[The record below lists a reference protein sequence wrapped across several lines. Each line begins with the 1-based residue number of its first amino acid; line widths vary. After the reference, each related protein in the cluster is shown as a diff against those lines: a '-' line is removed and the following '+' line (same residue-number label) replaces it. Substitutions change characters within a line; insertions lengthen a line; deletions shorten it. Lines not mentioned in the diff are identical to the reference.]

1 MTLAGATDKKAS
13 VLHAASCANSR
24 RLFHSVDKRC
34 RKKKAHGSAFV
45 PLHDL
50 LNVRACNIAH
60 FGSSRA
66 VKQAATP
73 RSEQRADAA
82 LAI

>member
-1 MTLAGATDKKAS
+1 MLVSYRPLAAPTRGACFTPSANAAINKKA
-13 VLHAASCANSR
+13 R
-24 RLFHSVDKRC
+24 
-34 RKKKAHGSAFV
+34 GSAFV

-50 LNVRACNIAH
+50 LNVAACNIAH